1 LPENS
6 LSQLR
11 KRLTGSLKPH
21 HVVAAGVAIFASIVI
36 GSVIAAFLLR
46 HDALHAARVEIS
58 NMSTLLAEH
67 AVGTVESADRALT
80 DMADELG
87 QNSSA
92 PAIKPS
98 LALHEYL
105 KKHLH
110 SNRAVRSLSIHDSQG
125 NLAAST
131 LGFPATP
138 LHSGDQESSTFH
150 QKTPG
155 TAAFID
161 QPARERGSGQWIIGQ
176 SKRMSGLQGEFLGVL
191 TAGLSV
197 EYFQSFYASLRLDK
211 ASTVLLLHVDGT
223 IMAAFPPDESLLGKA
238 AAPALLE
245 HVDDAGLMNLQLTND
260 PAGKSQYALVNVK
273 RLENYPLM
281 VAVAMSEA
289 QVYGPWRYQS
299 RFLLGGALGT
309 GALALVLMLL
319 FARHLRREISL
330 DQSLHQ
336 TEEIYH
342 ALTDQRLAG
351 VATLSAPH
359 GNYLAVNQ
367 RFCEMTGYSE
377 EELLGQTL
385 PAMMTADDP
394 AHIKPRLV
402 QQMAAADHDA
412 QTLQLRLT
420 RKDGNVLHAV
430 ASMQKLKNS
439 GPTAGQ
445 LIALFQDVTAAEEQK
460 WRFQEEEIRLSMI
473 IHNSMDA
480 IITID
485 GNEKI
490 QIFNAAAEQ
499 MFGYSAAQALN
510 MTLSALIPGRYR
522 DRHHAHVQNFSHSGE
537 SSRKMGHH
545 MVLRGLRASGEEF
558 PLEASI
564 SRASTEGKVY
574 MTVIL
579 RDLTAR
585 VQAQSEL
592 DRARAQLRELSIASQ
607 TAREEEKARISRE
620 LHDELGQNLTA
631 LKMDLSW
638 LESHASNDVAGRAA
652 RIAAMQGVL
661 DSTVVA
667 TRRIAAD
674 LRPLMLDD
682 LGLMAAL
689 EWLTQDFSRR
699 TAVICDLAIDDAV
712 VEVDQRVQSALYRA
726 VQECLTNVARHAHAT
741 RVKIDLKVLESAV
754 HLSVTDD
761 GRGISQADQAR
772 RGSFGL
778 IGMRERVY
786 ILGGSVDISSKTGAG
801 THISIVMPREP
812 NTDEKLAAR

>member
-1 LPENS
+1 MKF
-6 LSQLR
+6 QF
-11 KRLTGSLKPH
+11 
-21 HVVAAGVAIFASIVI
+21 V
-36 GSVIAAFLLR
+36 
-46 HDALHAARVEIS
+46 D
-58 NMSTLLAEH
+58 
-67 AVGTVESADRALT
+67 DRA
-80 DMADELG
+80 
-87 QNSSA
+87 A
-92 PAIKPS
+92 PS
-98 LALHEYL
+98 E
-105 KKHLH
+105 
-110 SNRAVRSLSIHDSQG
+110 
-125 NLAAST
+125 
-131 LGFPATP
+131 
-138 LHSGDQESSTFH
+138 
-150 QKTPG
+150 
-155 TAAFID
+155 
-161 QPARERGSGQWIIGQ
+161 
-176 SKRMSGLQGEFLGVL
+176 
-191 TAGLSV
+191 
-197 EYFQSFYASLRLDK
+197 
-211 ASTVLLLHVDGT
+211 
-223 IMAAFPPDESLLGKA
+223 
-238 AAPALLE
+238 
-245 HVDDAGLMNLQLTND
+245 
-260 PAGKSQYALVNVK
+260 YALVTVK

-281 VAVAMSEA
+281 VAIAMSEA
-289 QVYGPWRYQS
+289 RVYGPWHDQA
-299 RFLLGGALGT
+299 RFLLAGALGT
-309 GALALVLMLL
+309 GGLALILMLL

-336 TEEIYH
+336 AEETYH

-351 VATLSAPH
+351 VATLAMPR

-367 RFCEMTGYSE
+367 RFCEMTGFSE

-385 PAMMTADDP
+385 PGMIAGADQPDIEQHLAQQMTATENE
-394 AHIKPRLV
+394 
-402 QQMAAADHDA
+402 A
-412 QTLQLRLT
+412 QTLQLRMA
-420 RKDGNVLHAV
+420 RKDGMVLYTV
-430 ASMQKLKNS
+430 VSVQKLKNS
-439 GPTAGQ
+439 GHGTQ
-445 LIALFQDVTAAEEQK
+445 QSIALFQDVTAAEEQK
-460 WRFQEEEIRLSMI
+460 QRFQEEEVRLSTI

-485 GNEKI
+485 EQEKI

-510 MTLSALIPGRYR
+510 MTLSALIPATFRS
-522 DRHHAHVQNFSHSGE
+522 RHHAHVQHFAHSGE

-564 SRASTEGKVY
+564 SRALTEGKVY

-579 RDLTAR
+579 RDLSAR
-585 VQAQSEL
+585 VAAQTEL
-592 DRARAQLRELSIASQ
+592 DRARAHLRELSIASQ

-638 LESHASNDVAGRAA
+638 LESHVSSEGAA
-652 RIAAMQGVL
+652 RAERVRAMQAVL

-689 EWLTQDFSRR
+689 EWLTQDFTRR
-699 TAVICDLAIDDAV
+699 TAVPCDLAVDDAV

-726 VQECLTNVARHAHAT
+726 VQECLTNVARHAHASH
-741 RVKIDLKVLESAV
+741 VKIELKVLESAV

-786 ILGGSVDISSKTGAG
+786 ILGGTVDISSMPGTG
-801 THISIVMPREP
+801 TQINIVMPREP
-812 NTDEKLAAR
+812 STEEQPPAR